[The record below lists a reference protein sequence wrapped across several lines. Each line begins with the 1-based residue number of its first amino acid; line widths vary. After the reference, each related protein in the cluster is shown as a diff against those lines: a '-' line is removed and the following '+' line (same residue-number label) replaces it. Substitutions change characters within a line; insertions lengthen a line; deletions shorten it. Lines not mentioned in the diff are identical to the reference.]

1 MKGARGCSTRSLALY
16 VGIDHDKKEF
26 WKVGELEL

>member
-16 VGIDHDKKEF
+16 GIDHDKKEF